1 MTAYVVGRM
10 NIQTRDWMEEYFAK
24 VPALIEEHG
33 GEFLVKGGEPQ
44 SLEGDDAPPDAA
56 FVITFPSSEAAL
68 GFWNSKEF
76 APLVE
81 LRQTGSTLEAQ
92 LYSGL

>member
-1 MTAYVVGRM
+1 MTAFVVGRM
-10 NIQTRDWMEEYFAK
+10 NIQRRDWMEEYFAK
-24 VPALIEEHG
+24 VPGLVEEHG

-44 SLEGDDAPPDAA
+44 TLEGNDAAPDAA
-56 FVITFPSSEAAL
+56 FVIRFPSSEAAL
-68 GFWNSKEF
+68 GFWSSAEF
-76 APLVE
+76 APLIE